1 MDYIDENEIETTEE
15 TPFEDEVIEEVQ
27 LEEEVVEEVIE
38 EDDFIEEED
47 VVPEIRESH
56 AHSHEEEP
64 KKKKNLLVG
73 FVALV
78 LIIAIVVFGAYT
90 IFGKKTIGDIEK
102 SIYDLGMK
110 TIDLI
115 KREKL
120 LTVDIMSADV
130 DMQVALGDDFLI
142 MQEFDAAFNATVSA
156 GGAEAVTDTQYFLQI
171 IAVGLSAQ
179 LQERALYSLIDEIN
193 YNQEAWS
200 FLDTSGLP
208 DVAVAYNNIWKGAID
223 AINTKNMD
231 KIKTY
236 YDTSAWME
244 ELVPLEEYLQM
255 FDAQMAAQEELLS
268 MSEEI
273 YE

>member
-1 MDYIDENEIETTEE
+1 MDYIDENEIEATEE
-15 TPFEDEVIEEVQ
+15 TPFEDEV
-27 LEEEVVEEVIE
+27 VEEVPFVEEIIE
-38 EDDFIEEED
+38 EDDFFEEEI
-47 VVPEIRESH
+47 VPETRESYG
-56 AHSHEEEP
+56 HSHEEEP
-64 KKKKNLLVG
+64 KKKKNLFVG

-78 LIIAIVVFGAYT
+78 LIIAIVAFGAYT
-90 IFGKKTIGDIEK
+90 IFGSKTIGDIEK
-102 SIYDLGMK
+102 SVYDLGMK
-110 TIDLI
+110 TIDLM

-130 DMQVALGDDFLI
+130 DMQVALGDDFTI
-142 MQEFDAAFNATVSA
+142 MQEFDTVFNATVSS
-156 GGAEAVTDTQYFLQI
+156 GGAAAVTDTQYFLQI

-208 DVAVAYNNIWKGAID
+208 DVAIAYNNIWKGAIA

-231 KIKTY
+231 KIKAY

-244 ELVPLEEYLQM
+244 ELVPLEAYLQM